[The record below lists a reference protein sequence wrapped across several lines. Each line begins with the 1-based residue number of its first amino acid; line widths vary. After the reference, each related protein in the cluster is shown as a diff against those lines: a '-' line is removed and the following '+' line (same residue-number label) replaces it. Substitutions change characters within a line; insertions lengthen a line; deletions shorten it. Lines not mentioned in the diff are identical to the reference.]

1 MKTLYHDGGKL
12 VLEIRSG
19 SLSLEWIKFITLTF
33 VWLLICGGIIAQTRS
48 IRCTKVAPKWTNCQ
62 VADTLFWGA
71 MRNVRNANGVQ
82 QVVLDEAIGHS
93 DASQYP
99 IYQVSFV
106 LRYAQKMPVTDWE
119 RRWDYTNK
127 IQQSLEQF
135 LRSEATTYA
144 MGLNAHRNLVGALV
158 FGFSIL
164 INISHFIR
172 DSYQIRLIA
181 DKTTHQ
187 AILIRQ
193 FFLLGTRRKFFS
205 LDQLTLRLE
214 EEKDSDDDR
223 YYRIYLDYS
232 APPQGSQ
239 QHTLQSSRQK
249 SDIQEYWQTNPDL
262 QLLKGFVRCEE
273 KWLG

>member
-12 VLEIRSG
+12 VPEIRSG

-106 LRYAQKMPVTDWE
+106 LRY
-119 RRWDYTNK
+119 
-127 IQQSLEQF
+127 
-135 LRSEATTYA
+135 
-144 MGLNAHRNLVGALV
+144 
-158 FGFSIL
+158 
-164 INISHFIR
+164 SHFGLKCDTNLR
-172 DSYQIRLIA
+172 NNYESL
-181 DKTTHQ
+181 HQ
-187 AILIRQ
+187 WWCQGERTSSI
-193 FFLLGTRRKFFS
+193 FLMR
-205 LDQLTLRLE
+205 
-214 EEKDSDDDR
+214 
-223 YYRIYLDYS
+223 
-232 APPQGSQ
+232 
-239 QHTLQSSRQK
+239 
-249 SDIQEYWQTNPDL
+249 
-262 QLLKGFVRCEE
+262 
-273 KWLG
+273 

>member
-71 MRNVRNANGVQ
+71 MRNVRNATNGVQ

-106 LRYAQKMPVTDWE
+106 LRYAQKMPVTD
-119 RRWDYTNK
+119 
-127 IQQSLEQF
+127 
-135 LRSEATTYA
+135 
-144 MGLNAHRNLVGALV
+144 
-158 FGFSIL
+158 
-164 INISHFIR
+164 
-172 DSYQIRLIA
+172 
-181 DKTTHQ
+181 
-187 AILIRQ
+187 
-193 FFLLGTRRKFFS
+193 
-205 LDQLTLRLE
+205 
-214 EEKDSDDDR
+214 
-223 YYRIYLDYS
+223 
-232 APPQGSQ
+232 
-239 QHTLQSSRQK
+239 
-249 SDIQEYWQTNPDL
+249 
-262 QLLKGFVRCEE
+262 
-273 KWLG
+273 

>member
-12 VLEIRSG
+12 VPEIRSG

-205 LDQLTLRLE
+205 LDQFAARGR
-214 EEKDSDDDR
+214 K
-223 YYRIYLDYS
+223 
-232 APPQGSQ
+232 
-239 QHTLQSSRQK
+239 RQ
-249 SDIQEYWQTNPDL
+249 
-262 QLLKGFVRCEE
+262 
-273 KWLG
+273 